1 MSMLSLLKEIEALTP
16 KRSSEDVIEEK
27 ASHAFSSVR
36 KLFQLALE
44 EYGRDDA
51 ADLAKRFINSVKS
64 GDFRKF
70 KRGIDRLRRKQEQ

>member
-1 MSMLSLLKEIEALTP
+1 MSMLSLLREIEALTP
-16 KRSSEDVIEEK
+16 RRPSEDVLEEK
-27 ASHAFSSVR
+27 ASHAFASVR

-44 EYGRDDA
+44 EYGREEA

-70 KRGIDRLRRKQEQ
+70 KRGVDRLRRQQ